1 MDRRDVLNLHDSRMK
16 ARETLDTD
24 IALAKTNLH
33 PRTIADR
40 WTAKQKTMVR
50 QAADDATHLVKKN
63 ALLIGAV
70 GIGALLF
77 IGRKPISIL
86 YSKLRQ
92 ARKIEQDP
100 T

>member
-16 ARETLDTD
+16 AREALDTD
-24 IALAKTNLH
+24 VALAKANLH

-40 WTAKQKTMVR
+40 WTAKQKAMAR

-63 ALLIGAV
+63 ALLISAV

-77 IGRKPISIL
+77 IGGKPILNLS
-86 YSKLRQ
+86 SKLRHT
-92 ARKIEQDP
+92 RKTEQDP

>member
-1 MDRRDVLNLHDSRMK
+1 MDRHDILNLHNSRMK
-16 ARETLDTD
+16 ARETLNTD
-24 IALAKTNLH
+24 VTQAKTNLH
-33 PRTIADR
+33 PRTIAER
-40 WTAKQKTMVR
+40 WTAKQKIMAR

-77 IGRKPISIL
+77 IIRKPISNLSI
-86 YSKLRQ
+86 KLQ
-92 ARKIEQDP
+92 HPRKEEQDP

>member
-1 MDRRDVLNLHDSRMK
+1 MDRRDVLNLHNSRMK
-16 ARETLDTD
+16 ARETLDADVTH
-24 IALAKTNLH
+24 AKTNLH

-40 WTAKQKTMVR
+40 WTAKQKTMAR

-70 GIGALLF
+70 GIGVLLF
-77 IGRKPISIL
+77 IGRKPISAL
-86 YSKLRQ
+86 SSKLRQ
-92 ARKIEQDP
+92 ARKTEQDP

>member
-1 MDRRDVLNLHDSRMK
+1 MDRRDILNLHDSRIK
-16 ARETLDTD
+16 ARETLQID
-24 IALAKTNLH
+24 AAQAKVDLN

-40 WTAKQKTMVR
+40 WTAKQKAMAR

-70 GIGALLF
+70 SIGVLLF
-77 IGRKPISIL
+77 IGRKPISTL
-86 YSKLRQ
+86 SSKLLQ
-92 ARKIEQDP
+92 ARKTEQDP